1 MIRVPLD
8 PAAGIGHACFMTD
21 HDPANSPTAAP
32 PSKSPKIDVVS
43 STTAREIA
51 TIAARGSD
59 PVLQV
64 GSRITVVDQAEGAW
78 RNRLAGRDFTGLDIA
93 AGDGVDVVADLC
105 WPFAQLDATLDG
117 RRFSL
122 ILCQHVLE
130 HVAQPFDA
138 AANLTKLLAPGGAL
152 YVAVPWVQS
161 FHGYPDD
168 FWRFS
173 FKGLMKLFPDL
184 VAVDMYYSAAGIGLD
199 AAYKITVDG
208 GIDLDR
214 TPFEIEARLFETV
227 FTPDNNLAMLRAQ
240 PEQPKLPLARR
251 YLPAIFV
258 NLVFEA
264 R

>member
-1 MIRVPLD
+1 MTNQN
-8 PAAGIGHACFMTD
+8 PAGMP
-21 HDPANSPTAAP
+21 PANT
-32 PSKSPKIDVVS
+32 PKIDVVS
-43 STTAREIA
+43 STTARETDA
-51 TIAARGSD
+51 IAARGSG

-64 GSRITVVDQAEGAW
+64 GSRITVVDRAEGAW
-78 RNRLAGRDFTGLDIA
+78 RNRFADRDFVGLDIA
-93 AGDGVDVVADLC
+93 AGDGVDLVADLC
-105 WPFAQLDATLDG
+105 WPFPQLDAAVAG
-117 RRFSL
+117 RRFGL

-138 AANLTKLLAPGGAL
+138 AASLTRLLAPGGTL

-173 FKGLMKLFPDL
+173 FKGLTKLFPDL
-184 VAVDMYYSAAGIGLD
+184 VPVDMYYSSAGAGLD

-214 TPFEIEARLFETV
+214 TPFEIESRLFETV
-227 FTPDNNLAMLRAQ
+227 FEPDTNLAMLRDQ

-258 NLVFEA
+258 NLVLEK

>member
-1 MIRVPLD
+1 
-8 PAAGIGHACFMTD
+8 MTD
-21 HDPANSPTAAP
+21 QNQPNASPAT
-32 PSKSPKIDVVS
+32 SPKIDVVS
-43 STTAREIA
+43 STTTRETEA
-51 TIAARGSD
+51 IAARGAD

-64 GSRITVVDQAEGAW
+64 GSRVTVVDRAEWAW
-78 RNRLAGRDFTGLDIA
+78 RKRFVDRDFTGLDIA

-105 WPFAQLDATLDG
+105 WPFPQLDAAVEA
-117 RRFSL
+117 RRFGL

-138 AANLTKLLAPGGAL
+138 AANLTRLLAPGGVL

-173 FKGLMKLFPDL
+173 FRGLAKLFPDL
-184 VAVDMYYSAAGIGLD
+184 AAVDMYYSSAGAGLD

-214 TPFEIEARLFETV
+214 TPFEIESRLFETV
-227 FTPDNNLAMLRAQ
+227 FDPDANLAMLRAQ
-240 PEQPKLPLARR
+240 PDQPKLPLARR

-258 NLVFEA
+258 NLVLEK